1 MLAGPGSGPID
12 PRCLFTPDRQIWTVD
27 RETALLLGAGRALL
41 LQFAHPLVAAG
52 VAEHSAFA
60 RDRLGRLRRTLDLS
74 YALVFGDLGTA
85 QAAVRR
91 MDTVHAR
98 VRGVLREAVGRFP
111 AGTPYDA
118 MDPEL
123 RLWVHATLIDTSL
136 VVYQRF
142 VTPLTRAQEAEYWA
156 DSCAVAQ
163 LLGIPESMIPAT
175 LDDFRDYVARTL
187 IRDVAVGP
195 AARALA
201 RLILHPGGAM
211 LAPAAAFLKLVTVGL
226 LPPEVRRQYG
236 YRWSRGRARLLDAS
250 AAAVRLA
257 LPAMPRVLRVA
268 PAARAVEGRTRLPA
282 GCSRHRQEWRAR
294 LSNSRPGTRADA
306 RSRRRHLY

>member
-1 MLAGPGSGPID
+1 MQAGPGSGPID
-12 PRCLFTPDRQIWTVD
+12 PRWLFTPDRQIWTID
-27 RETALLLGAGRALL
+27 RETVLLLGAGRALL

-60 RDRLGRLRRTLDLS
+60 RDRLGRLRRTLDMS

-85 QAAVRR
+85 RAAVHR

-98 VRGVLREAVGRFP
+98 VHGVLPEAVGRFP
-111 AGTPYDA
+111 TGTPYDA

-142 VTPLTRAQEAEYWA
+142 VTPLSHAQQAEYWA

-163 LLGIPESMIPAT
+163 FLGIPELMIPTT
-175 LDDFRDYVARTL
+175 LTDFQDYVARTL
-187 IRDVAVGP
+187 TRDVAVGP
-195 AARALA
+195 SARTLA
-201 RLILHPGGAM
+201 RLIFHSGGPMLVPAM
-211 LAPAAAFLKLVTVGL
+211 GFLKLITVGL

-236 YRWSRGRARLLDAS
+236 YRWSPGRARLLDAF
-250 AAAVRLA
+250 AAAVRAA

-268 PAARAVEGRTRLPA
+268 PAARAVERRPACPPGGQLPK
-282 GCSRHRQEWRAR
+282 
-294 LSNSRPGTRADA
+294 
-306 RSRRRHLY
+306 

>member
-1 MLAGPGSGPID
+1 MLTGSGCGPID
-12 PRCLFTPDRQIWTVD
+12 LRRLFTPNRQIWTVD
-27 RETALLLGAGRALL
+27 RESVLLLGAGRALL
-41 LQFAHPLVAAG
+41 LQVAHPLVAAG

-60 RDRLGRLRRTLDLS
+60 RDRLGRLRRTLDMS
-74 YALVFGDLGTA
+74 YALVFGDLDTA

-98 VRGVLREAVGRFP
+98 VRGVLQEAVGRFP

-142 VTPLTRAQEAEYWA
+142 VRPLSQAQRAEYWA
-156 DSCAVAQ
+156 DSCGVAR
-163 LLGIPESMIPAT
+163 LLGIPESMIPTT

-187 IRDVAVGP
+187 TRDVTVGP
-195 AARALA
+195 ASRALA
-201 RLILHPGGAM
+201 RLIFHPGGTM
-211 LAPAAAFLKLVTVGL
+211 LVPAVAFVKLITVGL
-226 LPPEVRRQYG
+226 LPSEVRCQYG
-236 YRWSRGRARLLDAS
+236 YRWSRGRVRLLEAF
-250 AAAVRLA
+250 AAAVRAA

-268 PAARAVEGRTRLPA
+268 SAARAVERRTLLAGR
-282 GCSRHRQEWRAR
+282 C
-294 LSNSRPGTRADA
+294 
-306 RSRRRHLY
+306 RRHGHLTLPD

>member
-1 MLAGPGSGPID
+1 MLTGLGCGPID
-12 PRCLFTPDRQIWTVD
+12 PRRPFTPNRQIWTID
-27 RETALLLGAGRALL
+27 RETVLLLGAGRALL
-41 LQFAHPLVAAG
+41 LQVAHPLVAAG

-60 RDRLGRLRRTLDLS
+60 RDRLGRLRRTLDMS
-74 YALVFGDLGTA
+74 YALVFGDLDTA

-142 VTPLTRAQEAEYWA
+142 VRPLSQAQRAEYWA
-156 DSCAVAQ
+156 DSCGVAR
-163 LLGIPESMIPAT
+163 LLGIPESMIPTT

-187 IRDVAVGP
+187 TRDVTVGP
-195 AARALA
+195 ASRALA
-201 RLILHPGGAM
+201 RLIFPPGGAM
-211 LAPAAAFLKLVTVGL
+211 LVPAVAFVKLITVGL
-226 LPPEVRRQYG
+226 LPSEVRCQYG
-236 YRWSRGRARLLDAS
+236 YRWSRGRERLLEAF
-250 AAAVRLA
+250 AAAVRAA

-268 PAARAVEGRTRLPA
+268 SAARAVERRTLLAGR
-282 GCSRHRQEWRAR
+282 C
-294 LSNSRPGTRADA
+294 
-306 RSRRRHLY
+306 RRHGHLTLPD